1 MTKENLLSLVR
12 HVVSIVGGILV
23 ARGLANDSV
32 VLEATGAVVAIVAI
46 IWSIKDHT
54 YDLGSLEGAI
64 RQLGTAVAAY
74 LAFKGKGDL
83 AATVTSWVGIL
94 LVLLTTIL
102 GQTDKLWRNATPKSL
117 AGPKTASRK

>member
-64 RQLGTAVAAY
+64 RQLGTAVAA
-74 LAFKGKGDL
+74 
-83 AATVTSWVGIL
+83 TVTSWVGIL